1 MYMYILVAFVLLLL
15 TSGIV
20 YSILKIHK
28 IPVIRK
34 IKNNRISWLLSITPL
49 ILFTIFMFV
58 DSINTIIV
66 YIYFILFLLLGDF
79 LTFLMKKIGKEKI
92 DYSMPFGLGG
102 HDNNPTTDLFVNYFY
117 IRDKSVFENGVHVF
131 GHDKPLTGLEYEKLI
146 CEDYREELK
155 NALKIL

>member
-79 LTFLMKKIGKEKI
+79 LTFLMKKIGKAK
-92 DYSMPFGLGG
+92 MP
-102 HDNNPTTDLFVNYFY
+102 
-117 IRDKSVFENGVHVF
+117 
-131 GHDKPLTGLEYEKLI
+131 
-146 CEDYREELK
+146 
-155 NALKIL
+155 